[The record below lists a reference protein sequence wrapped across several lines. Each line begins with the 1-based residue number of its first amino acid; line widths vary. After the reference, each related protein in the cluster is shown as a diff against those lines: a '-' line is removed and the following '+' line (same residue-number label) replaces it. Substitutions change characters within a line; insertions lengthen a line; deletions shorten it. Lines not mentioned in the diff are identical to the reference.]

1 MSINKVILSGR
12 LGRDVELRQT
22 PNGKEVATFSLAV
35 TDNFNREVT
44 HWINI
49 VVWNKQAEHCANYLS
64 KGSHVAIEG
73 RLNTRSYENKEG
85 RKVSVTEIV
94 ADRVEF
100 LDSKG
105 KGKSDDDN
113 SWDNLGRDIDLDE
126 PPF

>member
-49 VVWNKQAEHCANYLS
+49 VV
-64 KGSHVAIEG
+64 
-73 RLNTRSYENKEG
+73 
-85 RKVSVTEIV
+85 
-94 ADRVEF
+94 
-100 LDSKG
+100 
-105 KGKSDDDN
+105 
-113 SWDNLGRDIDLDE
+113 
-126 PPF
+126 

>member
-105 KGKSDDDN
+105 KSDKPADGWDDI
-113 SWDNLGRDIDLDE
+113 GRDIQIDDDT
-126 PPF
+126 PF

>member
-35 TDNFNREVT
+35 TDNFNREIT

-85 RKVSVTEIV
+85 RKVNITEIV

>member
-1 MSINKVILSGR
+1 MSINKVIISGR